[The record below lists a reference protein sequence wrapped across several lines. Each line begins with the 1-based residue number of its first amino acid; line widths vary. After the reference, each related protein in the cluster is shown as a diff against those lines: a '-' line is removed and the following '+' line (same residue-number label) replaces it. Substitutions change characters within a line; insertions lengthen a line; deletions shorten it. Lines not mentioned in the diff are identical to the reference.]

1 MPLIQQ
7 MGGYALILTL
17 TFGSGEVL
25 AQSSRGELDTQPGSV
40 CKPPTWNRPEPRTE
54 AERKERE
61 RWAAYREKLQSYL
74 ALLPKE
80 PDRRLAMPVQGAR
93 VRQVANTFGAAR
105 SGWRTHEG
113 QDIFA
118 PRGTPVY
125 SATSGFVWR
134 IGQGQLGGL
143 YVFVVGPGGRR
154 YYYAHLERY
163 ATGLMEGQKVT
174 TRTLLGYV
182 GNTGNARTTPPHLH
196 FGVYSGS
203 RRTCDYKVIDPLPLL
218 ADRDWRT
225 ISVNPARNP

>member
-1 MPLIQQ
+1 
-7 MGGYALILTL
+7 
-17 TFGSGEVL
+17 
-25 AQSSRGELDTQPGSV
+25 
-40 CKPPTWNRPEPRTE
+40 
-54 AERKERE
+54 
-61 RWAAYREKLQSYL
+61 
-74 ALLPKE
+74 
-80 PDRRLAMPVQGAR
+80 MPVQGAR
-93 VRQVANTFGAAR
+93 LRQVANTFCPAR
-105 SGWRTHEG
+105 STWRTHQG

-118 PRGTPVY
+118 PKGAPIY
-125 SATSGFVWR
+125 LATSGFVWR

-143 YVFVVGPGGRR
+143 YVFVVGLGRRR
-154 YYYAHLERY
+154 YYFAHLERY

-218 ADRDWRT
+218 ADRDWQT

>member
-1 MPLIQQ
+1 MPLLKQVSCS
-7 MGGYALILTL
+7 GLFLVLLLG
-17 TFGSGEVL
+17 GEVL
-25 AQSSRGELDTQPGSV
+25 AQTSKSEPDVQPGRV
-40 CKPPTWNRPEPRTE
+40 CNPSSWSRPEPRTE

-61 RWAAYREKLQSYL
+61 RWTAYWERLQSYL
-74 ALLPKE
+74 IQLPKD
-80 PDRRLAMPVQGAR
+80 PDTLLAMPVYGAR
-93 VRQVANTFGAAR
+93 VRQVANTFGTTR

-118 PRGTPVY
+118 PKGTPVY

-134 IGQGQLGGL
+134 IGEGQLGGL

-163 ATGLMEGQKVT
+163 APGLKEGQKVT

-196 FGVYSGS
+196 FGVYSGR
-203 RRTCDYKVIDPLPLL
+203 RRTCDYRVIDPLPLL
-218 ADRDWRT
+218 VDRDWQRFT
-225 ISVNPARNP
+225 LNPARGR

>member
-1 MPLIQQ
+1 MPLVQQ
-7 MGGYALILTL
+7 IGGYALILTL
-17 TFGSGEVL
+17 TLGSCEVL
-25 AQSSRGELDTQPGSV
+25 AQSSGGELDTQPESA
-40 CKPPTWNRPEPRTE
+40 CNPTTWNRPEPRTE
-54 AERKERE
+54 AERKEQE

-74 ALLPKE
+74 PLLPKE
-80 PDRRLAMPVQGAR
+80 PDARLAMPVQGVR
-93 VRQVANTFGAAR
+93 VRQVANSFGAAR

-143 YVFVVGPGGRR
+143 YVFMVGPGGRR

-163 ATGLMEGQKVT
+163 APGLKEGQKVT

-225 ISVNPARNP
+225 ITANPARNR

>member
-1 MPLIQQ
+1 MLARQV
-7 MGGYALILTL
+7 GFSALLCVL
-17 TFGSGEVL
+17 LWGSESLAQNRSGEPDSEPGRVCTP
-25 AQSSRGELDTQPGSV
+25 ASSS
-40 CKPPTWNRPEPRTE
+40 RPEPRTE
-54 AERKERE
+54 AERRERE

-80 PDRRLAMPVQGAR
+80 PDRRLAMPVQGVR
-93 VRQVANTFGAAR
+93 VRQVANTFGAPR
-105 SGWRTHEG
+105 GGWRTHEG

-154 YYYAHLERY
+154 YYYAHLDRY
-163 ATGLMEGQKVT
+163 APGLREGQRVT
-174 TRTLLGYV
+174 PQTLLGYV

-196 FGVYSGS
+196 FGVYAGS
-203 RRTCDYKVIDPLPLL
+203 RRTCDYQVIDPLPLL
-218 ADRDWRT
+218 VDRDWRNML
-225 ISVNPARNP
+225 NPARNR

>member
-1 MPLIQQ
+1 MPLARP
-7 MGGYALILTL
+7 MTPLLLVFLLG
-17 TFGSGEVL
+17 GEVL
-25 AQSSRGELDTQPGSV
+25 AQDRGGEADTQPGRL
-40 CKPPTWNRPEPRTE
+40 CAPTTWNRPEPRSE
-54 AERKERE
+54 IERKERE

-74 ALLPKE
+74 PLLPKE
-80 PDRRLAMPVQGAR
+80 PDTRLAMPVQGAR

-105 SGWRTHEG
+105 SGWRIHEG

-163 ATGLMEGQKVT
+163 AAGLKEGQKVT

-225 ISVNPARNP
+225 ITVNPTHNR